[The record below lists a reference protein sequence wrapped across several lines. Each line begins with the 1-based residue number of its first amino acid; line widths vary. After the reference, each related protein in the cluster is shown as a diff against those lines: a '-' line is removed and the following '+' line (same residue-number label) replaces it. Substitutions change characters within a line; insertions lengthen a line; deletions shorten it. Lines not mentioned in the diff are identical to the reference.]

1 MNTERLEIVLE
12 LRDGAFSLAPR
23 PRANTDAARDNNNNN
38 NEGDGQR
45 GVGAVDASSAGGDE
59 SGQEAFFCV
68 MPEYTGL
75 SNSIRFPGSI
85 DNQRLSY
92 VFMHTLHA
100 HFSCHT
106 LHAHPSS
113 TPFLRT
119 LRSPLHH
126 RCIPPFQSS
135 PLPSHHLP
143 SHHLPS
149 HRPRKQV
156 HLKPTPP
163 FLHTPIPPHPSF
175 RRYTSSLTEH
185 CAPPFLKPTRECAAD
200 ATTTSSGDATS
211 PAHAA
216 GQTQAERAYDRVAD
230 FTSGLM
236 DQACECERV
245 ADFTD
250 GFDPESCGCQVTRLD
265 LT

>member
-92 VFMHTLHA
+92 VFIHTLHA
-100 HFSCHT
+100 HPSCHT
-106 LHAHPSS
+106 LHAHPSFA
-113 TPFLRT
+113 PFFRRFTTDAFLHF
-119 LRSPLHH
+119 SPHRFLHT
-126 RCIPPFQSS
+126 
-135 PLPSHHLP
+135 LP

-163 FLHTPIPPHPSF
+163 FLHTPPFAGTLPLSPSTAPRPSSN
-175 RRYTSSLTEH
+175 RRASV
-185 CAPPFLKPTRECAAD
+185 PPTRRPPAL
-200 ATTTSSGDATS
+200 ATPPALRMLPARLRRNVRTTAWLTS
-211 PAHAA
+211 PLA
-216 GQTQAERAYDRVAD
+216 
-230 FTSGLM
+230 
-236 DQACECERV
+236 
-245 ADFTD
+245 
-250 GFDPESCGCQVTRLD
+250 
-265 LT
+265 